1 MLRTLAERFSRNIV
15 LRRRLPRD
23 LGGKFIYVT
32 PESALNFWYPGLE
45 RADTGHLMDTVRRF
59 VRRDSVAWGCR
70 RECRAIFILRGSQ
83 GKNGFGYRTR
93 PISSRFTRSLG
104 FYDYQCARSVRR
116 CNRHRG
122 PRRAKHCTAG
132 SCNKLHERIWN
143 KPNRWSE
150 KSTTCD
156 DCNA

>member
-32 PESALNFWYPGLE
+32 PESALSFWCPGLE

-59 VRRDSVAWGCR
+59 VRRDSVAWDVGANVGLFSFSAAAKAR
-70 RECRAIFILRGSQ
+70 MVLAIE
-83 GKNGFGYRTR
+83 TR
-93 PISSRFTRSLG
+93 PISSPFTRSLG
-104 FYDYQCARSVRR
+104 FYDYQCAGSVRR